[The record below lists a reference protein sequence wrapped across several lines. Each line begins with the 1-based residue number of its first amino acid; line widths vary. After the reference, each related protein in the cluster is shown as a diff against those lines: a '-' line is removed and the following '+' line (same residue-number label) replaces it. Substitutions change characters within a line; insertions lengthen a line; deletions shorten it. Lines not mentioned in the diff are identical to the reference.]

1 MSKMAADDDAEVFEI
16 TDFTTASD
24 WERFISRVEE
34 IFHEW
39 KLVSCLPKPPAT
51 KGAYTNGT
59 WEEKTEE
66 LAFADF
72 KFTLTHIWLKSR
84 DEKAEKSA
92 EKESGEEEEDNDKE
106 ITPTVYGDLLNMEND
121 FPSRAHCICRW
132 YGLQDF
138 VTLCPGGNTEAVL
151 GESRVKLLLSSV
163 NIALTDAGCCVPIF
177 VQIHQKWRRLYQGT
191 CVLPGSNIE
200 FGMVQLKRTPA
211 QYNHLAGLLDVF
223 KAKLGSMSDPRPPV
237 SVAVRFLYVL
247 YDWVNS
253 PWTQPLPDFDD
264 EVGCSGFD
272 QLPFGAC
279 EDPVSSLNLYCT
291 WPSLS
296 EDMIVENQVYSDL
309 DPLQAPHWSVR
320 IQMTED
326 PQCLLGEYLIN
337 FLALCHRKE
346 TLDQLLGGLSSE
358 MRESDSS
365 GEISSALQKL
375 TEPSVGY
382 NISSFT
388 SYVSQPQKQAP
399 KSNSAPIQGELL
411 DQIIQ
416 FLFPD
421 AAKPM
426 AVDIPESEESGL
438 RQETS
443 QNVKELPKQL
453 KSAPVDGLL
462 HKLSVCL
469 CVLNHNNGGLFA
481 VAQIWQEFVLEMR
494 FRWENNFFIE
504 GVEKGPPNLGSCLLQ
519 QKLQMLNCCIEH
531 KKKREQ
537 LHKGYTGDL
546 DSPPSSPYRGPSTS
560 QVSRSMS
567 HDDSFINQSNKSA
580 IENSSEMG
588 QGATAD
594 NQSRDDAE
602 SGTQFSAI
610 KSQNKPGSQKL
621 ASSGD
626 STDDEEF
633 FECNDEESDKSGEK
647 DEDTSENQA
656 VGNQPAEENQSEET
670 LQKMTTDE
678 DQSVNNE
685 ANQSETEME
694 CDPVNTSQTSSLNA
708 SLTDSQIR
716 EISGSEARQSISNVS
731 VVSDSA
737 FKESFSHRPEGRLAP
752 FQDLKLINCEEK
764 MYIPITQEPAPMTE
778 DMLEEHAE
786 VLAKLGTSAEG
797 AELRARMQSACLLSD
812 MESFKAANP
821 GCVLEDFVRWYSPRD
836 WIEETTEDENGE
848 IKVEGHLSQR
858 MQIPGNMWVEVWQ
871 TARPVPARRQKR
883 LFDETKEAEKVLHF
897 LSALKPASVVVHLMP
912 MLVHAALLKAMENDN
927 PKIPVLKQVI
937 EQACLKA
944 SQVTRSPQQ
953 DAKRYE
959 ELIRMI
965 MHAEIIIAR
974 NLSLQSKFTVDLL
987 ERQDSRQEL
996 EHFVATILQNSEV
1009 PVRGGPMGPAGSVIS
1024 KLFQAAQRASYMI
1037 LDEGESEVKM
1047 EEEEESRLNSSVPNF
1062 PRPSAREYIL
1072 RTVVPRPAPYSKQLP
1087 QRLFCS
1093 IEEDEFR
1100 IAGAFS
1106 SDSVFQ

>member
-1 MSKMAADDDAEVFEI
+1 M
-16 TDFTTASD
+16 
-24 WERFISRVEE
+24 
-34 IFHEW
+34 
-39 KLVSCLPKPPAT
+39 
-51 KGAYTNGT
+51 
-59 WEEKTEE
+59 
-66 LAFADF
+66 
-72 KFTLTHIWLKSR
+72 
-84 DEKAEKSA
+84 
-92 EKESGEEEEDNDKE
+92 
-106 ITPTVYGDLLNMEND
+106 NMEND

-138 VTLCPGGNTEAVL
+138 VTLSPTNNTEAVL
-151 GESRVKLLLSSV
+151 GESRAKLLLSSV
-163 NIALTDAGCCVPIF
+163 NIALTDAGCCVPVF

-200 FGMVQLKRTPA
+200 FAMVHLKRTPA

-223 KAKLGSMSDPRPPV
+223 KSKLGSVADPRPPV
-237 SVAVRFLYVL
+237 SVAVRFLYML

-264 EVGCSGFD
+264 EVGCSGFE

-279 EDPVSSLNLYCT
+279 EDPVSALSLYCT

-346 TLDQLLGGLSSE
+346 TLDQLIGGFGSE
-358 MRESDSS
+358 MRESDST
-365 GEISSALQKL
+365 GEISNALQKL

-382 NISSFT
+382 NIPSLT
-388 SYVSQPQKQAP
+388 SYVSQPQKQAG
-399 KSNSAPIQGELL
+399 KTKDAPIQGELL
-411 DQIIQ
+411 DQIVQ

-421 AAKPM
+421 AAKPIS
-426 AVDIPESEESGL
+426 ADNEEDDM
-438 RQETS
+438 RETTP
-443 QNVKELPKQL
+443 QPPKELPKQL
-453 KSAPVDGLL
+453 KSSQVDGLL
-462 HKLSVCL
+462 HKLAICL
-469 CVLNHNNGGLFA
+469 CVLNHNHGGVCA
-481 VAQIWQEFVLEMR
+481 VAQIWQEFILEMR
-494 FRWENNFFIE
+494 YRWENNFFIE
-504 GVEKGPPNLGSCLLQ
+504 GIEKGPPNLGSCLLQ

-537 LHKGYTGDL
+537 LHKGYTGEP
-546 DSPPSSPYRGPSTS
+546 DSPPNSPYRGPSTS

-567 HDDSFINQSNKSA
+567 HDDSFINQPQNNVLQNNDPNMNQA
-580 IENSSEMG
+580 QSSENMSCS
-588 QGATAD
+588 AAE
-594 NQSRDDAE
+594 QS
-602 SGTQFSAI
+602 SNPSAI
-610 KSQNKPGSQKL
+610 KKLHKTGSQKV
-621 ASSGD
+621 ASSGESSD
-626 STDDEEF
+626 EEEF
-633 FECNDEESDKSGEK
+633 FECNDDENNQSGEK
-647 DEDTSENQA
+647 DEDTSA
-656 VGNQPAEENQSEET
+656 GNQTAENVQQMQDENQSDNEGN
-670 LQKMTTDE
+670 
-678 DQSVNNE
+678 QSVNNE
-685 ANQSETEME
+685 DNQSDNEME
-694 CDPVNTSQTSSLNA
+694 CEPVNISQTSSQNT

-716 EISGSEARQSISNVS
+716 ELTGSEQRQSVSNASVS
-731 VVSDSA
+731 SDTA
-737 FKESFSHRPEGRLAP
+737 FKDSYSHKPEGRLAL
-752 FQDLKLINCEEK
+752 FQDLKLVNCEEK

-821 GCVLEDFVRWYSPRD
+821 GCVLDDFVRWYSPRD
-836 WIEETTEDENGE
+836 WIEEAVEDDNGDVT
-848 IKVEGHLSQR
+848 IEGHLSQR
-858 MQIPGNMWVEVWQ
+858 MQIPGNVWVEVWQ

-883 LFDETKEAEKVLHF
+883 LFDDTKEAEKVLHF
-897 LSALKPASVVVHLMP
+897 LSSLKPADVVVHLMP
-912 MLVHAALLKAMENDN
+912 MLIHAALLKAMENDD

-937 EQACLKA
+937 EQACVKA
-944 SQVTRSPQQ
+944 SQVTRSPNQ

-959 ELIRMI
+959 ELIRMV
-965 MHAEIIIAR
+965 MQAEIIIAR
-974 NLSLQSKFTVDLL
+974 NISLQSKFTSELL
-987 ERQDSRQEL
+987 ERPDAKEEL

-1009 PVRGGPMGPAGSVIS
+1009 PVRGGPMGPAGNIIS

-1037 LDEGESEVKM
+1037 LDEEDVGEARM
-1047 EEEEESRLNSSVPNF
+1047 EDDDDARLNSSVPNF

-1072 RTVVPRPAPYSKQLP
+1072 RTFVPRPAPYSKQLP
-1087 QRLFCS
+1087 HRLFCC
-1093 IEEDEFR
+1093 IEEEEFR